1 MQLVLALTVRQLLS
15 SKRSWIMI
23 LLVALPLVAAALYQA
38 ADPTTTRQEF
48 ADDITS
54 QLIAAAI
61 LPLVMLLLA
70 ASAFGNELEDRTLGY
85 LYLKPLS
92 RWRIATPKFLAPL
105 FLGGIPVAVSGFLA
119 VLFISEADVGGAIAT
134 AVGLFL
140 GAAAYAAIFTW
151 GGLVSRHALAFGLVY
166 VFVWE
171 ASLAAYLD
179 GIRFLSVRQ
188 YTLAII
194 HGLDEGRLV
203 TTDLALSLTGGLVGA
218 AVVIALFGALTVR
231 RLRRMD
237 VP

>member
-1 MQLVLALTVRQLLS
+1 MQLVLGLTVRQLLS
-15 SKRSWIMI
+15 SKRSWLMV
-23 LLVALPLVAAALYQA
+23 LLVAIPIIAAALYQA
-38 ADPTTTRQEF
+38 ADPTTTSREF
-48 ADDITS
+48 ADDTTS

-61 LPLVMLLLA
+61 LPLVMLILA

-92 RWRIATPKFLAPL
+92 RWRIVVPKLTAPL
-105 FLGGIPVAVSGFLA
+105 LLGGIPVALSGFLA
-119 VLFISEADVGGAIAT
+119 VLFITDGEVGGAAAT
-134 AVGLFL
+134 AVGLL
-140 GAAAYAAIFTW
+140 IGAAAYAAIFTW

-188 YTLAII
+188 YTLSII
-194 HGLDEGRLV
+194 HGLDEGRLA
-203 TTDLALSLTGGLVGA
+203 TTDVALSLSGGIIGA
-218 AVVIALFGALTVR
+218 AIVIVGFTVLAVH
-231 RLRRMD
+231 RLRHMD